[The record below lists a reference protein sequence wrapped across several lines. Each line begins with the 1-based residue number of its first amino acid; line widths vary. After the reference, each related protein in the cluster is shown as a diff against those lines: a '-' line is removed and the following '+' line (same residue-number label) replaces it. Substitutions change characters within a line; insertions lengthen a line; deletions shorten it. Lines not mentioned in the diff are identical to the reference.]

1 MGCIRGGELQNV
13 KCQTISFHE
22 VERVDPDDSQNRSII
37 KYFSGRS
44 MLCKKTGKREQEV
57 WEIKNKI
64 LNPVLMET
72 P

>member
-1 MGCIRGGELQNV
+1 MSNV
-13 KCQTISFHE
+13 KQFLFMKWGGS
-22 VERVDPDDSQNRSII
+22 PDDSQNRSII

-57 WEIKNKI
+57 WEIRIKI
-64 LNPVLMET
+64 LNPVLMEI